1 VDETQPLR
9 YIFKSTS
16 PCTLELHKQIKNFKY
31 NNSPEEATETE
42 AIGGAYRMYL
52 GAMGHWAQTTMPQ
65 LKATTRLASKCMS
78 RPTKLH
84 FKLVIMMFRYCM
96 YTVREGIAL
105 TFTSKD
111 DFDGVLELLFFTDSD
126 HVGNADGT
134 SPTQAWW
141 NF

>member
-1 VDETQPLR
+1 MQQLARGSDGDRSDWRCLLNVSWGNWTLGTNSDATIESHDEE
-9 YIFKSTS
+9 Y
-16 PCTLELHKQIKNFKY
+16 
-31 NNSPEEATETE
+31 
-42 AIGGAYRMYL
+42 
-52 GAMGHWAQTTMPQ
+52 
-65 LKATTRLASKCMS
+65 MS

-96 YTVREGIAL
+96 YTVREGITL